1 MIIIIVCDNYHYN
14 YVNYVDNDNETVDDD
29 DDDDDQAA
37 LESSQENCME
47 IVEHLSEMWCRWKA
61 FQVRLALFRQIDS
74 RSTSLP
80 TSLRKNASLENGRN
94 RFVEM

>member
-14 YVNYVDNDNETVDDD
+14 YVNYVDNDNETIHDDD
-29 DDDDDQAA
+29 DEAA

-47 IVEHLSEMWCRWKA
+47 IVEHLSEMLCRWKA

-80 TSLRKNASLENGRN
+80 TSLQKNASLENGRN